1 MSHRPAPWP
10 AYLRV
15 PLFLPVLLRAR
26 ADGWAPDRQARFVGM
41 FAQTGSIAAAARD
54 VGMSRMAAYRLR
66 RAAPA
71 ESSFAHAFDTVL
83 AARQGETPRDRKVT
97 PEELGEWAMLGPFHI
112 TMRRGRFVRA
122 RRKPHNTALLRWLAQ
137 LDRSSATDWL
147 EPLE

>member
-1 MSHRPAPWP
+1 MSHRPSRWP
-10 AYLRV
+10 AYRRV
-15 PLFLPVLLRAR
+15 PPFLPVTLRAR
-26 ADGWAPDRQARFVGM
+26 TDGWVPERQARFVGM
-41 FAQTGSIAAAARD
+41 LAQTGSIAAAARD

-71 ESSFAHAFDTVL
+71 GSSFAHAFDTVL
-83 AARQGETPRDRKVT
+83 AAREGGHPREWKVT
-97 PEELGEWAMLGPFHI
+97 PEEMGEWAMLGPFHI